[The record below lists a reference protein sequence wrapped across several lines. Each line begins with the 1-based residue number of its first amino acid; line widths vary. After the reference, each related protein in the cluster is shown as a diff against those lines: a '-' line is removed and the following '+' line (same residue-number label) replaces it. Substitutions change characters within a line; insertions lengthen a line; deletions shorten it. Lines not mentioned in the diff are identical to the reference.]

1 MPVYTYTNLDDPL
14 VPGGAF
20 AHGINNAGQ
29 IVGGYIGA
37 SRNGGFLYSGG
48 TFTALDDP
56 LGADGT
62 TAFGINNAGQI
73 VGDYFDAS
81 NNLHSFFYVG
91 GTFSILDDPLGTL
104 GTFAN
109 GINDAGQIVGQ
120 YRDANG
126 KGHGFLYDP
135 SRGVFPPTSPSTT
148 PQAIT
153 PLPATSTTQVR
164 SSGST

>member
-1 MPVYTYTNLDDPL
+1 MPLYTFTTLDDSL
-14 VPGGAF
+14 GIATVAL
-20 AHGINNAGQ
+20 GINDAGQ
-29 IVGGYIGA
+29 VVGAYTDANRQGH
-37 SRNGGFLYSGG
+37 GFLYSGG

>member
-81 NNLHSFFYVG
+81 NNGHSFFYVG
-91 GTFSILDDPLGTL
+91 GTFTILNDPLGTL
-104 GTFAN
+104 GE
-109 GINDAGQIVGQ
+109 I
-120 YRDANG
+120 RDI
-126 KGHGFLYDP
+126 
-135 SRGVFPPTSPSTT
+135 SRGSGGSCRSWRYW
-148 PQAIT
+148 AG
-153 PLPATSTTQVR
+153 PLAATC
-164 SSGST
+164 GSIRAGPEPMP